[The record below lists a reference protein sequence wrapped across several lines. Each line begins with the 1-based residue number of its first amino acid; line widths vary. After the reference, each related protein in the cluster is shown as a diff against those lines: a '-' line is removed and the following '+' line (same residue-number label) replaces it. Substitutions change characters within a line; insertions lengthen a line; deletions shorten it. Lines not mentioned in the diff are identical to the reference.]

1 MTVVVKWLAEI
12 VPVQSCK
19 KDCSKLKTEINEKYS
34 FNQEKYN
41 DGSNFRNYM
50 MELKNPYKSIKIDL

>member
-1 MTVVVKWLAEI
+1 MEKN
-12 VPVQSCK
+12 
-19 KDCSKLKTEINEKYS
+19 CSKLKTEINEKYS

-50 MELKNPYKSIKIDL
+50 KELKNPNKSIKIDL